1 MALKSFML
9 WLAIFFNILTNIG
22 FKYASLV
29 TGNPIKKNSIFIGS
43 LVFGLLNSICFT
55 EALKTIPLNT
65 ASALFFSLT
74 IVGLFL
80 VAHFLFHDEMNWKHI
95 SGTFMIIA
103 GVVLINMA

>member
-1 MALKSFML
+1 ML
-9 WLAIFFNILTNIG
+9 TNYWLWTSIIFNVLTNIG

-29 TGNPIKKNSIFIGS
+29 IGNPTKKWLIFSGG

-65 ASALFFSLT
+65 ASAVFFSLT

-80 VAHFLFHDEMNWKHI
+80 VSYVLFKEDMNWLRVA
-95 SGTFMIIA
+95 GTFVIVA
-103 GVVLINMA
+103 GVIMING